1 MQNLITTSNPLENI
15 TRIEY
20 KGQPVLTTAQLAEI
34 LSSKSDIDGK
44 IVTVNNLKLNFRN
57 NADRFIEGRHYFK
70 VEGDELNALRVKNF
84 NLQISP
90 MTRTVYLWT
99 KRGCARHCK
108 SVGSE
113 FAWQAFETL
122 EDTYFNVEKL
132 LREKPLASVS
142 NYKLAMAA
150 TRLAAH
156 ADDPYTKRK
165 LVAKAANLLFG
176 EGFVTVPD
184 LPPVVQLTLFK

>member
-20 KGQPVLTTAQLAEI
+20 KGQPVLTTAQLAEFYETTTDNI
-34 LSSKSDIDGK
+34 KRNFNNNVDRYTEGK
-44 IVTVNNLKLNFRN
+44 HF
-57 NADRFIEGRHYFK
+57 FK
-70 VEGDELNALRVKNF
+70 VEGKELDVLRGKNF
-84 NLQISP
+84 HLQISAKV
-90 MTRTVYLWT
+90 RTLYLWT
-99 KRGCARHCK
+99 KKGCARHCK
-108 SVGSE
+108 SVGTDK
-113 FAWQAFETL
+113 AWEVFETL
-122 EDTYFNVEKL
+122 EDTYFNVEKH

-176 EGFVTVPD
+176 EDFVTVPD
-184 LPPVVQLTLFK
+184 SEPCVQLTLFK

>member
-1 MQNLITTSNPLENI
+1 MDNMIITNPLENI

-20 KGQPVLTTAQLAEI
+20 KGQPVLTTAQLAEFYDCNERNI
-34 LSSKSDIDGK
+34 RD
-44 IVTVNNLKLNFRN
+44 NFRN
-57 NADRFIEGRHYFK
+57 NTERFIEGKHYFK
-70 VEGDELNALRVKNF
+70 LEGDDLNILRTENF
-84 NLQISP
+84 DLQISP
-90 MTRTVYLWT
+90 MTRTVFLWT

-108 SVGSE
+108 SVGTDK
-113 FAWQAFETL
+113 AWNVFEQL
-122 EDTYFNVEKL
+122 EDTYFNVEKI

-142 NYKLAMAA
+142 NYKLAMIA

-176 EGFVTVPD
+176 EDFVPVPECQ
-184 LPPVVQLTLFK
+184 PVVQLTLFKDFDSAR

>member
-20 KGQPVLTTAQLAEI
+20 KGQPVLTTAQLAEFYECAPSAI
-34 LSSKSDIDGK
+34 SNNFKNNESRYVKGK
-44 IVTVNNLKLNFRN
+44 HF
-57 NADRFIEGRHYFK
+57 FK
-70 VEGDELNALRVKNF
+70 VEGDELKVLRSENF
-84 NLQISP
+84 GLQISP
-90 MTRTVYLWT
+90 QARVVYLWT
-99 KRGCARHCK
+99 KKGCARHCK
-108 SVGSE
+108 SVGTDK
-113 FAWQAFETL
+113 AWEVFETL

-184 LPPVVQLTLFK
+184 CPPVVQLTLFK